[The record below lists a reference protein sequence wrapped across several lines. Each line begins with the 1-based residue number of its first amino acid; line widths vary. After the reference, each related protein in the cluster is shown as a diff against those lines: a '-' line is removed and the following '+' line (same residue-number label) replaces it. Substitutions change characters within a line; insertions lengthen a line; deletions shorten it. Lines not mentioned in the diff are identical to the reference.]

1 MDIDKWTEEREQA
14 HLYRQMAGQD
24 EALDKFLKVAAGNRT
39 LTVKSARLHAYFQSL
54 AAYLKTAPYLLAWAE
69 IIENYQMSQGK
80 IQGSRDQYERAY
92 IFKKE
97 QEAMKPDLL
106 PGGIK

>member
-1 MDIDKWTEEREQA
+1 VDIDKWTEEREQA

-24 EALDKFLKVAAGNRT
+24 EALEKFLEVAAGNRT
-39 LTVKSARLHAYFQSL
+39 LTLKSARLHSFFQAL
-54 AAYLKTAPYLLAWAE
+54 ASHLGQAEYLTRWAE
-69 IIENYQMSQGK
+69 TIENYQMSQGK

-97 QEAMKPDLL
+97 QEAMKPDLI